1 MIKRFDLEEIVRT
14 KAHDIDAATDAISE
28 LIESTYDSEIEDLKA
43 EIEDQEILLDTIRDE
58 RDRLDDQVTTLQEA
72 LELLA
77 RKDKS

>member
-14 KAHDIDAATDAISE
+14 KAHDIDAATDAIVD

-58 RDRLDDQVTTLQEA
+58 RDRLDDQVNTLQEA